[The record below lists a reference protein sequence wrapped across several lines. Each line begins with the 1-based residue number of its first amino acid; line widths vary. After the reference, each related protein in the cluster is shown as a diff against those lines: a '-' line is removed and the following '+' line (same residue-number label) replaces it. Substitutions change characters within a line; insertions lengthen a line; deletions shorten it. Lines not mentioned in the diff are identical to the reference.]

1 MLHAIF
7 SFINLMDI
15 ICSGNKFLTHNK
27 ICLITFFLIFF
38 CFYIYFKHSFSIV
51 SLRGKKK
58 QLHNL
63 NRLKRFA
70 LWTQC
75 QVDYNILLRK
85 LSQANWIQGF
95 LKNIMKVLSEFV
107 FYRRKLS
114 LKMDNDRNGQIMN
127 IFREIKDWNK
137 QKWMSRLKK

>member
-1 MLHAIF
+1 MFNYIF
-7 SFINLMDI
+7 Y
-15 ICSGNKFLTHNK
+15 
-27 ICLITFFLIFF
+27 IFF
-38 CFYIYFKHSFSIV
+38 VFIYFKHSFSIV

-95 LKNIMKVLSEFV
+95 LKNIIKVLSEFV

-114 LKMDNDRNGQIMN
+114 LKIDSDRNGQTMN
-127 IFREIKDWNK
+127 ICREIKDWNK
-137 QKWMSRLKK
+137 TKMNVKTEEIKNMKQTWTSMPAKKPWSAKRMVFP